1 MVIVSSDTQM
11 FINECAPISRALVTL
26 IEEKGRFQQQNAG
39 KLAAVRRL
47 RVRETRRQHKLSAG
61 IHQFHKK
68 DSETEEKWRN
78 NMPET

>member
-11 FINECAPISRALVTL
+11 FINECAAIPRALVTL
-26 IEEKGRFQQQNAG
+26 IEEKGRFQRQNAG

-47 RVRETRRQHKLSAG
+47 RVRETRRQHKLSAV

-68 DSETEEKWRN
+68 DSETEEKWCN
-78 NMPET
+78 NMRET